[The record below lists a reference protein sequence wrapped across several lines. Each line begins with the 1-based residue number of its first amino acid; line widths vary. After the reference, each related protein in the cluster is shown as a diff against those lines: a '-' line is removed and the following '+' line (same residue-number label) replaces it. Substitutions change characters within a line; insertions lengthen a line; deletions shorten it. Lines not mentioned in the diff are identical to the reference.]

1 MIYVLRF
8 KGEFYIYDN
17 VLKIS
22 YSSYR
27 DIVKMIENKGMIK
40 SFLNYQHRYGLRGSD
55 ESIDLHLERAELIV
69 KTTYNDLTLEL
80 IHSIPEKFI

>member
-1 MIYVLRF
+1 MIYVLRLE
-8 KGEFYIYDN
+8 GEFYIYDN
-17 VLKIS
+17 VLKL
-22 YSSYR
+22 SSSLYR

-40 SFLNYQHRYGLRGSD
+40 SSLNHQHLYRLRGSE
-55 ESIDLHLERAELIV
+55 ESIYLHLERAELIV